1 MCTIVPGSLTVRVS
15 ECDPATGL
23 YSISGEVDVISPPG
37 QYNDVPPT
45 SGYAVF
51 GTTCGGGGSSPFI
64 ATGPFPDIAV
74 VTVSYTINNLIANGA
89 NGCVLSVEFYDDS
102 FPTNNINPIV
112 VCSAELEFN
121 AAEPC
126 FTEFV
131 YYEFTNC
138 CNSAEVISFNPG
150 EDPFVIITAGTYLY
164 TGPAYEGLLPN
175 TCYTIAEAFTT
186 DSAFFTN
193 LPNVPLNIPA
203 NYTEALDCND
213 TLVCPGC
220 EVNCYRLY
228 SCNGTSLPFNTHT
241 NLSAY
246 VGQFIEISLVDQ
258 PSIGCFFVQETDAN
272 NCSDAVDIEVISTG
286 CTCECLC
293 YTILGSVK
301 KLQYLTCDNQI
312 VKDPTVSQFCSKI
325 YPVVSGTPGQYQI
338 NQGLPCV
345 NGECPEVCYLLTNC
359 QTGLTITTQN
369 NLSQYYLNNQVVV
382 IVGQEGC
389 WEIEI
394 AEECDCPQEV
404 IVTQFFDD
412 CPSCIP
418 PVSYKL
424 TNCATKQVQFYTT
437 TDLSLYVGKT
447 VEIDCGCYLVEQ
459 INIVPPTDTLI
470 VVDFVF
476 DNCDA
481 CEAVYYKLQDCFNPL
496 NIIYTRTDLSLYVDE
511 VIKIKNCDN
520 CWQVTETRTFTT
532 LESVELVQDFLTCED
547 CYVDAPCICTIVTNL
562 TATTQTISYIDCENE
577 EVDITLLVNETSAKV
592 CAKRWILPDLPNG
605 QFLYQET
612 FGECK
617 FNICPQ
623 PTFKNNRTV
632 RPGYNTPIC
641 TAAKYDEITCRFAD
655 IIYKIAL
662 EKRYGITNC
671 CPDDDDKWISR
682 KELIDLQAL
691 KDPNYDCKEC
701 ECSCT
706 SGNRCGSGNTCTTC
720 NCKN

>member
-577 EVDITLLVNETSAKV
+577 EVDITLLVNETS
-592 CAKRWILPDLPNG
+592 L
-605 QFLYQET
+605 
-612 FGECK
+612 
-617 FNICPQ
+617 
-623 PTFKNNRTV
+623 
-632 RPGYNTPIC
+632 
-641 TAAKYDEITCRFAD
+641 
-655 IIYKIAL
+655 
-662 EKRYGITNC
+662 
-671 CPDDDDKWISR
+671 SR
-682 KELIDLQAL
+682 NFWRMQI
-691 KDPNYDCKEC
+691 
-701 ECSCT
+701 
-706 SGNRCGSGNTCTTC
+706 
-720 NCKN
+720 

>member
-23 YSISGEVDVISPPG
+23 YSISGEVNVISPPG
-37 QYNDVPPT
+37 QYNDLPPT
-45 SGYAVF
+45 SGFAVF
-51 GTTCGGGGSSPFI
+51 GTTCGGGGSSPYVV
-64 ATGPFPDIAV
+64 TGPFPDIAV

-89 NGCVLSVEFYDDS
+89 NGCVLSVEFYDNS
-102 FPTNNINPIV
+102 FPTNNINPVV

-150 EDPFVIITAGTYLY
+150 EDPFVTITPGTYLY

-228 SCNGTSLPFNTHT
+228 SCDGTSLPFNTHT

-325 YPVVSGTPGQYQI
+325 YPVVSGEPGKYQI

-459 INIVPPTDTLI
+459 INIVPPTDTPI
-470 VVDFVF
+470 VVDFIF
-476 DNCDA
+476 DDCDA
-481 CEAVYYKLQDCFNPL
+481 CQSVYYKLQDCFNPL
-496 NIIYTRTDLSLYVDE
+496 NIIYTRTDLSLYVED

-592 CAKRWILPDLPNG
+592 CAKRWILPDLPDG

-671 CPDDDDKWISR
+671 CPDDDDKWVSR

>member
-37 QYNDVPPT
+37 QYNDLPPT
-45 SGYAVF
+45 SGFAVF
-51 GTTCGGGGSSPFI
+51 GTTCGGGGNSPFI
-64 ATGPFPDIAV
+64 VTGPFPDLAV

-89 NGCVLSVEFYDDS
+89 NGCVLSVEFYDNS
-102 FPTNNINPIV
+102 FPTNNINPVV

-150 EDPFVIITAGTYLY
+150 EDPFVTITPGTYLY

-175 TCYTIAEAFTT
+175 TCYTIAETFTT

-228 SCNGTSLPFNTHT
+228 SCDGTSLPFNTHT

-312 VKDPTVSQFCSKI
+312 VKDPTVSQFCSRI

-394 AEECDCPQEV
+394 AEQCDCPQEV

-424 TNCATKQVQFYTT
+424 TNCDTKQVQFYTT
-437 TDLSLYVGKT
+437 TDLSLYIGKT

-459 INIVPPTDTLI
+459 INIVPPTDTPI
-470 VVDFVF
+470 VVDFIF
-476 DNCDA
+476 DDCDA
-481 CEAVYYKLQDCFNPL
+481 CKAVYYKLQDCFNPL

-532 LESVELVQDFLTCED
+532 LESVEVVQDFLTCED

-577 EVDITLLVNETSAKV
+577 EVDITLLVNETSAKI
-592 CAKRWILPDLPNG
+592 CAKRWILPDLPDG

-671 CPDDDDKWISR
+671 CPDDDDKWVSR

>member
-23 YSISGEVDVISPPG
+23 YSISGEVDVINPPG
-37 QYNDVPPT
+37 QISSGT
-45 SGYAVF
+45 TGYAVF
-51 GTTCGGGGSSPFI
+51 GTTCSGGGSSPYV
-64 ATGPFPDIAV
+64 ATGPFPDIAI
-74 VTVSYTINNLIANGA
+74 VTVSYTINNLIANGVS
-89 NGCVLSVEFYDDS
+89 GCILSVQFYDNT
-102 FPTNNINPIV
+102 FPTNNLDPVV

-126 FTEFV
+126 FTEFL
-131 YYEFTNC
+131 YYEFTSC
-138 CNSAEVISFNPG
+138 CNPEETIAFNPG
-150 EDPFVIITAGTYLY
+150 EDPFVIITPGTYLY
-164 TGPAYEGLLPN
+164 TGPAYQGLLPN

-186 DSAFFTN
+186 NSAFFTN

-228 SCNGTSLPFNTHT
+228 SCDGTSLPFNTHT

-272 NCSDAVDIEVISTG
+272 DCSDAVDIEVISTG

-312 VKDPTVSQFCSKI
+312 VKDPTKNQFCSRI
-325 YPVVSGTPGQYQI
+325 YPVVSGTPGEYQI
-338 NQGLPCV
+338 NQGLPCID
-345 NGECPEVCYLLTNC
+345 GECPEVCYLLTNC
-359 QTGLTITTQN
+359 QTGETITTQN

-404 IVTQFFDD
+404 IVAQFYDD

-418 PVSYKL
+418 PVAYKL
-424 TNCATKQVQFYTT
+424 INCTTQQVQFYTT

-459 INIVPPTDTLI
+459 INIVPPTDTPI
-470 VVDFVF
+470 VVDFIF
-476 DNCDA
+476 DDCDA
-481 CEAVYYKLQDCFNPL
+481 CEAVYYRLQDCFNPL
-496 NIIYTRTDLSLYVDE
+496 NIIYTRTDLSLYVNE

-520 CWQVTETRTFTT
+520 CWQVTETRIFTT
-532 LESVELVQDFLTCED
+532 LESVEVLQDFLTCED
-547 CYVDAPCICTIVTNL
+547 CYVDAPCTCTKVTNL
-562 TATTQTISYIDCENE
+562 TTEIQTFSYIDCEND
-577 EVDITLLVNETSAKV
+577 EVELTLAINETSNKV
-592 CAKRWILPDLPNG
+592 CAKRWILPDLPDG

-617 FNICPQ
+617 FGICPQ

-671 CPDDDDKWISR
+671 CPDDDEKWVSR

-691 KDPNYDCKEC
+691 KDPNYSCKEC

-706 SGNRCGSGNTCTTC
+706 SENRYGSGNTCTTC

>member
-150 EDPFVIITAGTYLY
+150 EDPFVTITPGTYLY

-459 INIVPPTDTLI
+459 INIVPPTDTPI
-470 VVDFVF
+470 VVDFIF
-476 DNCDA
+476 DDCDA
-481 CEAVYYKLQDCFNPL
+481 CQSVYYKLQDCFNPL

>member
-37 QYNDVPPT
+37 QYNDLPPT
-45 SGYAVF
+45 SGFAVF
-51 GTTCGGGGSSPFI
+51 GTTCGGGGNSPFI
-64 ATGPFPDIAV
+64 VTGPFPDLAV

-89 NGCVLSVEFYDDS
+89 NGCVLSVEFYDNS
-102 FPTNNINPIV
+102 FPTNNINPVV

-150 EDPFVIITAGTYLY
+150 EDPFVTITPGTYLY

-228 SCNGTSLPFNTHT
+228 SCDGTSLPFNTHT

-312 VKDPTVSQFCSKI
+312 VKDPTVSQFCSRI

-424 TNCATKQVQFYTT
+424 TNCDTKQVQFYTT

-459 INIVPPTDTLI
+459 INIVPPTDTPI
-470 VVDFVF
+470 VVDFIF
-476 DNCDA
+476 DDCDA
-481 CEAVYYKLQDCFNPL
+481 CKAVYYRLQDCFNPA

-532 LESVELVQDFLTCED
+532 LESVEVVQDFLTCED

-592 CAKRWILPDLPNG
+592 CAKRWILPDLPDG

-671 CPDDDDKWISR
+671 CPDDDDKWVSR